1 MNKRDGEY
9 KHIDMTVLL
18 CILWQI
24 NFIIENNFN
33 FNNDEINAEYIKLRK
48 QLINWY
54 VQCNTQDVNGMD
66 DVDIIE

>member
-1 MNKRDGEY
+1 
-9 KHIDMTVLL
+9 MTVLP

-33 FNNDEINAEYIKLRK
+33 FNNDEMKTEYIKIRK

-54 VQCNTQDVNGMD
+54 VQCKTQDVNGID
-66 DVDIIE
+66 DVDIIEYLYLITYK